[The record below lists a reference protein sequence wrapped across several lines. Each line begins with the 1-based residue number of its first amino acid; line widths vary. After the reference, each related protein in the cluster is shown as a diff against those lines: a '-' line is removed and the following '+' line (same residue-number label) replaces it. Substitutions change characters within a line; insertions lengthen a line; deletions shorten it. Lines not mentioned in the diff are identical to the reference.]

1 MHAKSDLGQA
11 AGITPESERATPAY
25 GVDDRHDVRPMRR
38 IAPADS
44 SAQAAAPD
52 TRKRRI
58 FLVDD
63 DRLLLA
69 AISRG
74 LQQAGYETMQA
85 LSGQDALRLVAES
98 KPDLVVLDI
107 SMPEKYGIELARCLR
122 EQGTIPFMFLS
133 AYGGSDIVRQAT
145 ENGGIAFLM
154 KPLGVTQ
161 ILPAIE
167 IGLARDAEIG
177 SLRRAQSAL
186 TDALAAGRETN
197 TAVGVLMERY
207 RLDRQQAFE
216 ILRSHARAN
225 RRKIHCVAAEVSK
238 ARKVSDLPSSQ
249 PTRNASD
256 TRRILRHLAGY
267 PEHPDPAIHMPEQ

>member
-1 MHAKSDLGQA
+1 MHAKRDLGQA

-25 GVDDRHDVRPMRR
+25 GVDDRCEVRPMRR

-52 TRKRRI
+52 TRKHRI

-74 LQQAGYETMQA
+74 LQRAGYETMQA

-122 EQGTIPFMFLS
+122 EQSAIPFMFLS

-167 IGLARDAEIG
+167 IG

-186 TDALAAGRETN
+186 TDAPAAGRETN

-207 RLDRQQAFE
+207 RLNRQQAFE
-216 ILRSHARAN
+216 ILRSHARAH
-225 RRKIHCVAAEVSK
+225 RRKIHCVAAEVFK
-238 ARKVSDLPSSQ
+238 AKKAPDLPSPQ

-256 TRRILRHLAGY
+256 TRRILRHRAGY
-267 PEHPDPAIHMPEQ
+267 PEPPDAAIHVPEQ